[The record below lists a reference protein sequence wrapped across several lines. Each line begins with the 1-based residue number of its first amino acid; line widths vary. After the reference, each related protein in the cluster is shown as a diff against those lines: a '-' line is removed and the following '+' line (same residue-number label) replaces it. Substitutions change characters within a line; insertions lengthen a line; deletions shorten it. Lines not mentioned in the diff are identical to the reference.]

1 MDKLTT
7 ILVDIA
13 RTCLGLP
20 RACLANSSQGL
31 AFEDLADLESCLG
44 RTTFIGGTAWDWPDF
59 LKSSNFP
66 GFLWEA
72 LLGLSTLARLVDTL
86 LLL

>member
-31 AFEDLADLESCLG
+31 ALDDLADLESCLG

-66 GFLWEA
+66 GCLWVA